1 MASGSTFRNIRSL
14 FADAHP
20 VTKLFL
26 LLFGMLSFFFIV
38 TFLGMLLAIPFFNLS
53 LREINGLI
61 TNNLEN
67 ADPGLI
73 KYIQSIQSIGLFV
86 IPGIVLWYL
95 FFNDAKLFVKKR
107 NSYQSFACV
116 LILLSIISMVPLINA
131 LVIWN
136 SNLQLPEGMTE
147 IENMLKKMEND
158 AAILTQKILEGTSI
172 QQYLIN
178 LLIIA
183 ILPAVGEE
191 FIFRGIIQRILTDWT
206 RNSLAAILIAG
217 VLFSAIHLQFYGF
230 VPRLLLGIYFGYLFY
245 WSKSIWLAIWAH
257 FLNNAL
263 AVSLHFLSLKNIR
276 LFPAFFGE
284 ESITVANFV
293 TGALL
298 TILLV
303 YFTWFVLRK
312 NRSGST

>member
-1 MASGSTFRNIRSL
+1 
-14 FADAHP
+14 
-20 VTKLFL
+20 
-26 LLFGMLSFFFIV
+26 
-38 TFLGMLLAIPFFNLS
+38 MLLAIPIFNLS
-53 LREINGLI
+53 LREINELI

-67 ADPGLI
+67 AGTSLI

-86 IPGIVLWYL
+86 IPGVVLWYL
-95 FFNDAKLFVKKR
+95 FFNDSKLFGKR
-107 NSYQSFACV
+107 KNIYPSYACV
-116 LILLSIISMVPLINA
+116 LILLTIISMVPLINA

-147 IENMLKKMEND
+147 MENMLKKMEND
-158 AAILTQKILEGTSI
+158 AAVLTQKILEGTSI

-178 LLIIA
+178 LMIIA

-206 RNSLAAILIAG
+206 RNSFIAILIAG
-217 VLFSAIHLQFYGF
+217 VLFSTIHLQFYGF
-230 VPRLLLGIYFGYLFY
+230 VPRLLLGIYFGFLFY
-245 WSKSIWLAIWAH
+245 WSGNIWLAIWAH

-284 ESITVANFV
+284 DSITIVNFV
-293 TGALL
+293 IGSLITA
-298 TILLV
+298 LLV
-303 YFTWFVLRK
+303 YLTWYVLLKKQYSR
-312 NRSGST
+312 T